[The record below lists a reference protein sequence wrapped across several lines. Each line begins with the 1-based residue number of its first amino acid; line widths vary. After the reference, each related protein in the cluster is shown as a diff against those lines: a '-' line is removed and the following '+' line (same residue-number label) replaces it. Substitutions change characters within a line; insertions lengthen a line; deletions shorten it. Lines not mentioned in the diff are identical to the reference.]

1 MQLKFANLKG
11 MEVLADKEGRLLG
24 PVRRMHIDSKRKS
37 ALGLVFK
44 ARGISGEQW
53 AQVSK
58 IDRSGED
65 VIFLP
70 DAKSVRD
77 DQPQGRDVKDMLGLS
92 VTSLDG
98 RRLGALQ
105 DVVIDTESWSVI
117 ALALDN
123 GGEIAVGSES
133 VFGEDTVLLQKGAA
147 DQVKPGRRSQH
158 SGFLARV
165 FSSEDEEATVE
176 IEVIREPKKPARRKT
191 KKKKKSKR
199 K

>member
-24 PVRRMHIDSKRKS
+24 PVRRLHIDSKRKS

-58 IDRSGED
+58 IDRIGED
-65 VIFLP
+65 VIVLP

-98 RRLGALQ
+98 KRLGALQ

-123 GGEIAVGSES
+123 GGEVAVGSDS

-176 IEVIREPKKPARRKT
+176 IEVIREQKKPSKRKP
-191 KKKKKSKR
+191 KKKKSKR

>member
-1 MQLKFANLKG
+1 MRLKYANLKG
-11 MEVLADKEGRLLG
+11 MEVLANKEGRLLG
-24 PVRRMHIDSKRKS
+24 PVRRLQIDSKRRA

-44 ARGISGEQW
+44 SRGISSEQW
-53 AQVSK
+53 AQISK
-58 IDRSGED
+58 IERIGED

-77 DQPQGRDVKDMLGLS
+77 DQPQGRDVKDLLGLS

-98 RRLGALQ
+98 KRLGALQ
-105 DVVIDTESWSVI
+105 DVILETEGWSVV

-123 GGEIAVGSES
+123 GGEVEVGSES
-133 VFGEDTVLLQKGAA
+133 VFGEDTILLQKGAA
-147 DQVKPGRRSQH
+147 DQIRPGKKSPH

-165 FSSEDEEATVE
+165 FSSEDEEATTE
-176 IEVIREPKKPARRKT
+176 IEVIREPKKAARKT
-191 KKKKKSKR
+191 KQQKPRR

>member
-24 PVRRMHIDSKRKS
+24 PVRRLHIDSKRKS

-53 AQVSK
+53 AKVSK
-58 IDRSGED
+58 IDRIGED

-70 DAKSVRD
+70 DAKAVLD
-77 DQPQGRDVKDMLGLS
+77 EQPRGRDVKDMLGLS

-98 RRLGALQ
+98 KRLGALQ
-105 DVVIDTESWSVI
+105 DVVIDTEDWSVI

-123 GGEIAVGSES
+123 GGEVEVGSES
-133 VFGEDTVLLQKGAA
+133 VFGEDTILLQKGAA
-147 DQVKPGRRSQH
+147 DQIRPGRKSQH

-165 FSSEDEEATVE
+165 FSSEDEEVTTE
-176 IEVIREPKKPARRKT
+176 IEVIREPKKTTRRKT
-191 KKKKKSKR
+191 KKKKSKR

>member
-1 MQLKFANLKG
+1 MQLKFSNLKG

-24 PVRRMHIDSKRKS
+24 PVRRLQIDSKRKA

-58 IDRSGED
+58 IDRIGED

-77 DQPQGRDVKDMLGLS
+77 DQPQGRDVKDMLGLA

-98 RRLGALQ
+98 KRLGALQ
-105 DVVIDTESWSVI
+105 DVVIDTESWTVI

-123 GGEIAVGSES
+123 GGEVSVGSES

-147 DQVKPGRRSQH
+147 DQVRPGRRSQH

-165 FSSEDEEATVE
+165 FSSDDEEATVE
-176 IEVIREPKKPARRKT
+176 IEVIREPKKTSRK
-191 KKKKKSKR
+191 KSKKKSRR

>member
-24 PVRRMHIDSKRKS
+24 PVRRLQIDSKRKA

-58 IDRSGED
+58 IDRIGED

-98 RRLGALQ
+98 KRLGALQ
-105 DVVIDTESWSVI
+105 DVIIDTQDWSVI

-147 DQVKPGRRSQH
+147 DQVRPGRKSQH

-176 IEVIREPKKPARRKT
+176 IEVIREQKKTGKRKT
-191 KKKKKSKR
+191 KKKKSRR

>member
-24 PVRRMHIDSKRKS
+24 PVRRLQIDSKRRS

-44 ARGISGEQW
+44 SRGISSEQW
-53 AQVSK
+53 TQVSK
-58 IDRSGED
+58 IDRIGED

-70 DAKSVRD
+70 DAKAVRD
-77 DQPQGRDVKDMLGLS
+77 DQPSGRDVKDMLGLS

-98 RRLGALQ
+98 KRLGALQ
-105 DVVIDTESWSVI
+105 DVILETETWSVV

-123 GGEIAVGSES
+123 GGEVPVGSES
-133 VFGEDTVLLQKGAA
+133 VFGEDTILLQKGAA
-147 DQVKPGRRSQH
+147 DQIRTGKKSSQ

-165 FSSEDEEATVE
+165 FSSEDEEVTTE
-176 IEVIREPKKPARRKT
+176 IEVIRELKKPGKGKT
-191 KKKKKSKR
+191 RKKKSRSK
-199 K
+199 

>member
-24 PVRRMHIDSKRKS
+24 PVRRLQIDSKRKA

-58 IDRSGED
+58 IDRIGED
-65 VIFLP
+65 VIYLP

-98 RRLGALQ
+98 KRLGALQ
-105 DVVIDTESWSVI
+105 DVIIDAESWSVV

-123 GGEIAVGSES
+123 GGEVAVGSDS
-133 VFGEDTVLLQKGAA
+133 VFGEDTVLLQKGAS
-147 DQVKPGRRSQH
+147 DQVRPGRKSQH

-165 FSSEDEEATVE
+165 FSSEDEEVTTE
-176 IEVIREPKKPARRKT
+176 IEVIREPKKTTRKKT
-191 KKKKKSKR
+191 KKKKSRR

>member
-24 PVRRMHIDSKRKS
+24 PVRRLQIDSKRKS

-44 ARGISGEQW
+44 ARGISAEQW
-53 AQVSK
+53 TQVSK
-58 IDRSGED
+58 IDRIGED

-70 DAKSVRD
+70 DAKAVRD
-77 DQPQGRDVKDMLGLS
+77 DQPAGRDVKDMLGLS

-98 RRLGALQ
+98 KRLGALQ
-105 DVVIDTESWSVI
+105 DVILDTESWSVI

-123 GGEIAVGSES
+123 GGEVAVGSES
-133 VFGEDTVLLQKGAA
+133 VFGEDTILLQKGAS
-147 DQVKPGRRSQH
+147 DQVRPGKKSAH

-165 FSSEDEEATVE
+165 FSSEDEEVTTE
-176 IEVIREPKKPARRKT
+176 IEVLREPKKTSRRKT
-191 KKKKKSKR
+191 RQKKSRR

>member
-24 PVRRMHIDSKRKS
+24 PVRRLQIDSKRKA

-53 AQVSK
+53 TRVSK
-58 IDRSGED
+58 IDRIGED

-70 DAKSVRD
+70 DAKAVRD
-77 DQPQGRDVKDMLGLS
+77 DQPQGRDVKDMLGLA

-98 RRLGALQ
+98 KRLGALQ
-105 DVVIDTESWSVI
+105 DVVIDTENWSVT

-123 GGEIAVGSES
+123 GGEVAVGADS

-147 DQVKPGRRSQH
+147 DQVQPGKKSQH

-165 FSSEDEEATVE
+165 FSSEDEEVTTE
-176 IEVIREPKKPARRKT
+176 IEVIREPKKTTRRKT
-191 KKKKKSKR
+191 KKKKSQR

>member
-1 MQLKFANLKG
+1 MRLKFANLKG

-24 PVRRMHIDSKRKS
+24 PVRRLQIDSKHKS

-53 AQVSK
+53 SKISK
-58 IDRSGED
+58 IDRIGED
-65 VIFLP
+65 VIYLP
-70 DAKSVRD
+70 DAKAVRD

-98 RRLGALQ
+98 KRLGALQ
-105 DVVIDTESWSVI
+105 DVILDTDKWSVT

-123 GGEIAVGSES
+123 GGEVEVGSES
-133 VFGEDTVLLQKGAA
+133 VFGEDTILLQKGAG
-147 DQVKPGRRSQH
+147 DQIQPGKKSTH

-165 FSSEDEEATVE
+165 FSSEDEEVTTE
-176 IEVIREPKKPARRKT
+176 IEVLREQKKP
-191 KKKKKSKR
+191 SKR
-199 K
+199 KKKRKPKRK

>member
-1 MQLKFANLKG
+1 MQLKFVNLKG

-24 PVRRMHIDSKRKS
+24 PVRRLQIDSKRKA

-58 IDRSGED
+58 IDRIGED

-70 DAKSVRD
+70 DAKAVRD
-77 DQPQGRDVKDMLGLS
+77 DQPKGRDVKDMLGLS

-98 RRLGALQ
+98 KRLGALQ
-105 DVVIDTESWSVI
+105 DVVIDTQDWSVI

-123 GGEIAVGSES
+123 GGEVAVGSES
-133 VFGEDTVLLQKGAA
+133 VFGEDTVLLQKGAS
-147 DQVKPGRRSQH
+147 DQVRPGRRSQH

-165 FSSEDEEATVE
+165 FSSEDEEVTTE
-176 IEVIREPKKPARRKT
+176 IEVIREQKKPAKRKT
-191 KKKKKSKR
+191 KKKKSKR

>member
-1 MQLKFANLKG
+1 MRLKFANLKG

-24 PVRRMHIDSKRKS
+24 PVRRLQLDSKRKS

-53 AQVSK
+53 SQVSK
-58 IDRSGED
+58 IDRIGED

-70 DAKSVRD
+70 DSKAVRD

-98 RRLGALQ
+98 KRLGALQ
-105 DVVIDTESWSVI
+105 DVILDTESWSVI

-123 GGEIAVGSES
+123 GGEVEVGSES
-133 VFGEDTVLLQKGAA
+133 VFGEDTILLQKGAA
-147 DQVKPGRRSQH
+147 DQVQPGKKSQH

-165 FSSEDEEATVE
+165 FSSEDEEVTTE
-176 IEVIREPKKPARRKT
+176 IQVIREPKKTTQR
-191 KKKKKSKR
+191 KKKRKPKR

>member
-1 MQLKFANLKG
+1 MRLKFANLKG

-24 PVRRMHIDSKRKS
+24 PVRRLQLDSKRKS

-53 AQVSK
+53 SQVSK
-58 IDRSGED
+58 IDRIGED

-70 DAKSVRD
+70 DAKAVRD

-98 RRLGALQ
+98 KRLGALQ
-105 DVVIDTESWSVI
+105 DVILDTESWSVI

-123 GGEIAVGSES
+123 GGEVEVGSES

-147 DQVKPGRRSQH
+147 DQVQAGKKSQH

-165 FSSEDEEATVE
+165 FSSEDEEVTTE
-176 IEVIREPKKPARRKT
+176 IQVIREPKKTTQRKT
-191 KKKKKSKR
+191 KRKKSRR

>member
-1 MQLKFANLKG
+1 MRLKYANLKG
-11 MEVLADKEGRLLG
+11 MEVLANKEGRLLG
-24 PVRRMHIDSKRKS
+24 PVRRLQIDSKRRA

-44 ARGISGEQW
+44 SRGISSEQW
-53 AQVSK
+53 AQISK
-58 IDRSGED
+58 IERIGED

-77 DQPQGRDVKDMLGLS
+77 DQPQGRDVKDLLGLS

-98 RRLGALQ
+98 KRLGALQ
-105 DVVIDTESWSVI
+105 DVILETEGWSVV

-123 GGEIAVGSES
+123 GGEVEVGSES
-133 VFGEDTVLLQKGAA
+133 VFGEDTILLQKGAA
-147 DQVKPGRRSQH
+147 DQIRPGKKSPH

-165 FSSEDEEATVE
+165 FSSEDEEATTE
-176 IEVIREPKKPARRKT
+176 IEVIREPKKAARRKT
-191 KKKKKSKR
+191 KQQKPRR